1 MNFLLG
7 GCDVTKRLEKDK
19 KEAASNLKDCSQLD
33 NDSRKDLLPSS
44 KDFCDKMEA
53 SAGDKAF
60 EKMASD
66 EDNGKVPITRAKR
79 VPPLKIVLNSRTAS
93 TEDEQL
99 TSTSGEKIEV
109 KTREKNEVKTREKAE
124 AKKSREVD
132 DAKLNEKE
140 DNMVSSN
147 FNIKKR
153 RLRSAQPPMA
163 VVRPM
168 DTPPVPEPQNNGP
181 TVSPPVPVT
190 FTNDHAV
197 PVVNEASAVLEPPAP
212 KISKPLA
219 GLEPETS
226 KNNKP
231 SAGLESADD
240 SHIPMKKRILRY
252 NDIDR
257 YVDLRKQV
265 EQRRKNVFPVCPK
278 PPEGFKDYLMNR
290 KSYLLQENA
299 HERYRSTLR

>member
-1 MNFLLG
+1 
-7 GCDVTKRLEKDK
+7 
-19 KEAASNLKDCSQLD
+19 
-33 NDSRKDLLPSS
+33 
-44 KDFCDKMEA
+44 MEA

-109 KTREKNEVKTREKAE
+109 KTRDKNEVKTREKAE

-140 DNMVSSN
+140 ENISD

-226 KNNKP
+226 KINKP
-231 SAGLESADD
+231 SAGLEPADD